1 MDHFDTAQLIA
12 LAAVLG
18 FASGIRLY
26 AVLLIVGLVGYAGW
40 ADLPRGLQVLSHP
53 WVLGAAGF
61 MFVVE
66 FLADKVPAVDSLWDA
81 LHTFIRI
88 PAGAALAAGV
98 FGFGSGDPVWT
109 AMAAILG
116 GSLAATSHL
125 TKTGTRAAI
134 NTSPEPFSNVIVS
147 ATEDVF
153 VGGLLALVLAY
164 PLVAFGIVLVLVI
177 ASLWLLPKLL
187 RFVGRVL
194 RRLFG
199 TDTSASTARNQQGQ
213 GSR

>member
-1 MDHFDTAQLIA
+1 VEHFDTAQLIA

-40 ADLPRGLQVLSHP
+40 VDLPTGLEVLSHP

-66 FLADKVPAVDSLWDA
+66 FIADKIPAVDSLWDA

-98 FGFGSGDPVWT
+98 FGFGAGDPVWT
-109 AMAAILG
+109 TMAAVLG

-125 TKTGTRAAI
+125 TKTGTRAAV
-134 NTSPEPFSNVIVS
+134 NTSPEPFSNVLVS
-147 ATEDVF
+147 VAEDVF

-164 PLVAFGIVLVLVI
+164 PLVALAIVLVLVVL
-177 ASLWLLPKLL
+177 ALWLLPKLI
-187 RFVGRVL
+187 RFVARVL
-194 RRLFG
+194 RRLFSGETAVG
-199 TDTSASTARNQQGQ
+199 TNEQGQ

>member
-40 ADLPRGLQVLSHP
+40 VELPRGLQVLAHP

-66 FLADKVPAVDSLWDA
+66 FFADKVPAVDSLWDA

-98 FGFGSGDPVWT
+98 FGFGGGDPVWT
-109 AMAAILG
+109 TMAAILG

-125 TKTGTRAAI
+125 TKTGARAAV

-147 ATEDVF
+147 AAEDVF

-177 ASLWLLPKLL
+177 AALWVLPRLF
-187 RFVGRVL
+187 RAVGRVL

-199 TDTSASTARNQQGQ
+199 SQPAARNQQEQ

>member
-1 MDHFDTAQLIA
+1 MEHFDTAQLIA

-40 ADLPRGLQVLSHP
+40 VDLPVGLEVLSHP

-66 FLADKVPAVDSLWDA
+66 FIADKVPAVDSLWDA

-98 FGFGSGDPVWT
+98 FGFGAGDPVWT
-109 AMAAILG
+109 TMAAVLG

-125 TKTGTRAAI
+125 TKTGTRAAV
-134 NTSPEPFSNVIVS
+134 NTSPEPFSNMLVS
-147 ATEDVF
+147 VAEDVF

-164 PLVAFGIVLVLVI
+164 PLVALAVVLALVVL
-177 ASLWLLPKLL
+177 ALWLLPKLL
-187 RFVGRVL
+187 RFVARVL
-194 RRLFG
+194 RRLFNG
-199 TDTSASTARNQQGQ
+199 ETAAGRNEQEQ

>member
-1 MDHFDTAQLIA
+1 MSHFDTAQLIA

-26 AVLLIVGLVGYAGW
+26 AVLLVVGLVGFAGW
-40 ADLPRGLQVLSHP
+40 VQLPQGLQVLSHP
-53 WVLGAAGF
+53 WVLGAAGL

-66 FLADKVPAVDSLWDA
+66 FFADKVPAVDSLWDA

-98 FGFGSGDPVWT
+98 FGFGNGDPVWT
-109 AMAAILG
+109 TMAAILG

-125 TKTGTRAAI
+125 AKTGTRAAV

-147 ATEDVF
+147 TAEDVL
-153 VGGLLALVLAY
+153 VGGLLALVLTY
-164 PLVAFGIVLVLVI
+164 PLVAFAIVLLLVV
-177 ASLWLLPKLL
+177 AALWLLPKLL
-187 RFVGRVL
+187 RFVGGVL
-194 RRLFG
+194 RRLVG
-199 TDTSASTARNQQGQ
+199 SDTEATTGQ
-213 GSR
+213 GTRAR